1 MAKKI
6 LLVEDEPQIVAVVRG
21 YLLKAGFEVL
31 STRDGRTGL
40 FMVRQERPDL
50 VILDL
55 MLPSMDGL
63 DVARAIRQDNDPLV
77 ANVALIMLTARVEE
91 DEKLLG
97 LEVGADDYIPKPF
110 SPRELVARVRA
121 LLRRVERTQ
130 RLSLHLLRRGPLTLD
145 KERRLLFKDEKV
157 VNLTPTEFD
166 LLATMM
172 AVPGR
177 PFTRLELLQA
187 ASSDP
192 YEGDERTID
201 VHIKNLRRK
210 LGDKGRAPRFIQ
222 TVLNHGYRFA
232 ADL

>member
-1 MAKKI
+1 
-6 LLVEDEPQIVAVVRG
+6 
-21 YLLKAGFEVL
+21 
-31 STRDGRTGL
+31 
-40 FMVRQERPDL
+40 L

-63 DVARAIRQDNDPLV
+63 DVARAIRQDKDPLV
-77 ANVALIMLTARVEE
+77 ANVPLIMLTARVEE
-91 DEKLLG
+91 EDKLLG
-97 LEVGADDYIPKPF
+97 LELGADDYIPKPF

-121 LLRRVERTQ
+121 LLRRMARIQ
-130 RLSLHLLRRGPLTLD
+130 ALSSYLLRRGPLILD
-145 KERRLLFKDEKV
+145 KERRLLLMNEQV
-157 VNLTPTEFD
+157 INLTPTEFS

-177 PFTRLELLQA
+177 PFTRLELLEA
-187 ASSDP
+187 TSRDP

-210 LGDKGRAPRFIQ
+210 LGDKGRAARFIQ